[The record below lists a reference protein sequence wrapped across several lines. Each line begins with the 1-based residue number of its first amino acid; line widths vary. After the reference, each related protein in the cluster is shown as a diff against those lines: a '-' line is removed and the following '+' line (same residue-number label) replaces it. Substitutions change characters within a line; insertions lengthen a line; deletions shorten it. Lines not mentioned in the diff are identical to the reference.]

1 MSDTSGALAA
11 DREFFKAVTD
21 GNRDELNWLL
31 ADDFILI
38 DVMRG
43 EEVPKTAI
51 VELVGSGQL
60 KFESIT
66 PAAEHVRHYGSTAI
80 VIGRTG
86 MRVRF
91 EETAV
96 TVKSRY
102 THVCVEAQ
110 DHWMMV
116 SAQGTQVSEGENLGA
131 RTPLIFD
138 SKLLARG
145 LAHSMRR
152 PRRFPDD
159 FYIGALAVGQP
170 QQLVLNLGRDH

>member
-1 MSDTSGALAA
+1 MKIEFPDGKDALS
-11 DREFFKAVTD
+11 EFIFFKDRVYD
-21 GNRDELNWLL
+21 Y
-31 ADDFILI
+31 
-38 DVMRG
+38 VMRG

-66 PAAEHVRHYGSTAI
+66 PAAEHVRRYGSTAI

-96 TVKSRY
+96 TVESRY

-116 SAQGTQVSEGENLGA
+116 SDRVPKYPKA
-131 RTPLIFD
+131 RTSAPGH
-138 SKLLARG
+138 R
-145 LAHSMRR
+145 
-152 PRRFPDD
+152 
-159 FYIGALAVGQP
+159 
-170 QQLVLNLGRDH
+170 

>member
-11 DREFFKAVTD
+11 DREFFKALTD
-21 GNRDELNWLL
+21 GNRDGLNRLL

-66 PAAEHVRHYGSTAI
+66 PADQHVRRYGSTAI
-80 VIGRTG
+80 VIGRTE

-91 EETAV
+91 EETAGM
-96 TVKSRY
+96 TELIPSSRKSRY
-102 THVCVEAQ
+102 THVYVEAQ

-116 SAQGTQVSEGENLGA
+116 SAQGTQVSEG
-131 RTPLIFD
+131 
-138 SKLLARG
+138 
-145 LAHSMRR
+145 
-152 PRRFPDD
+152 
-159 FYIGALAVGQP
+159 
-170 QQLVLNLGRDH
+170 

>member
-1 MSDTSGALAA
+1 
-11 DREFFKAVTD
+11 
-21 GNRDELNWLL
+21 
-31 ADDFILI
+31 
-38 DVMRG
+38 MRG
-43 EEVPKTAI
+43 QKVPKTAI

-66 PAAEHVRHYGSTAI
+66 PVDEHVRRYGSTAI
-80 VIGRTG
+80 VIGRTE

-102 THVCVEAQ
+102 THVYVEAR

-116 SAQGTQVSEGENLGA
+116 SAQGTQVSEGWNLGA

-138 SKLLARG
+138 SKLFARG

-159 FYIGALAVGQP
+159 FHIGVLAVGQP
-170 QQLVLNLGRDH
+170 QQLVLHLSSDH